1 MPKLR
6 DDVNNVDILNAVR
19 SDARRDYQE
28 MVPEATKGNIKDTI
42 AGIMSDDISRN
53 EFLRALVN
61 RIGSTLVRDIVW
73 KNPLAIFKQGMLN
86 FGDTIEEVHVDLVK
100 PTVYNEDRDYLE
112 SDIFGQA
119 RPPVYSAFHKIN
131 RKEKFKI
138 TINENV
144 IRRAFLSDSGLS
156 EMLSAIMSVP
166 ASSDEWSE
174 FLTVCSLFREYDTK
188 WGFHRVKIPDMN
200 ALVSDKNS
208 TDSALKALRIMADKM
223 RYPTPA
229 FNHYGVHSYARPE
242 DLVIITTPEFKANID
257 VTSLAAAFNR
267 VDAEAPSH
275 IITIPNESLQL
286 TDTSAILTTKDFL
299 LIKDVLLEN
308 RSISNPEG
316 LYDNFF
322 LHHWGI
328 LSVSAMVPAVAFG
341 TRDNTTIVVPPEE
354 TNSEIN
360 NIILRNKAG
369 DSRTILKPGS
379 VVQGEIEWKTKPAG
393 VGYAVDWYLKN
404 VKNKGTHIDNDG
416 VLSIDIDEPEAYI
429 RVGVNVWT
437 KGKDGNKPVNKE
449 IDVQI
454 KK

>member
-1 MPKLR
+1 
-6 DDVNNVDILNAVR
+6 
-19 SDARRDYQE
+19 
-28 MVPEATKGNIKDTI
+28 
-42 AGIMSDDISRN
+42 
-53 EFLRALVN
+53 
-61 RIGSTLVRDIVW
+61 
-73 KNPLAIFKQGMLN
+73 
-86 FGDTIEEVHVDLVK
+86 
-100 PTVYNEDRDYLE
+100 
-112 SDIFGQA
+112 
-119 RPPVYSAFHKIN
+119 
-131 RKEKFKI
+131 
-138 TINENV
+138 
-144 IRRAFLSDSGLS
+144 
-156 EMLSAIMSVP
+156 MLSAIMSVP

-286 TDTSAILTTKDFL
+286 EDTSAILTTKDFL

-341 TRDNTTIVVPPEE
+341 TRENTTIVVPPPE

-360 NIILRNKAG
+360 NVVLRDKAG
-369 DSRTILKPGS
+369 NPRTVFKPGS
-379 VVQGEIEWKTKPAG
+379 VAQAEIEWKTKPAG
-393 VGYAVDWYLKN
+393 GGYATDWYVKN
-404 VKNKGTHIDNDG
+404 VKHKGTQIGNDG
-416 VLSIDIDEPEAYI
+416 VLTIDVDEPPAYI

-454 KK
+454 VK

>member
-19 SDARRDYQE
+19 ADARRDYQE

-42 AGIMSDDISRN
+42 AGIMQDDISRN

-61 RIGSTLVRDIVW
+61 RIGSTLVRDITW
-73 KNPLAIFKQGMLN
+73 KNPLAVFKQGMLN
-86 FGDTIEEVHVDLVK
+86 FGDTIEEVHVDLIK

-112 SDIFGQA
+112 GDIFGQA

-131 RKEKFKI
+131 RKDKFKI
-138 TINENV
+138 TVNHDV
-144 IRRAFLSDSGLS
+144 IRRAFLSDSGLA
-156 EMLSAIMSVP
+156 EMLSAIMAVP
-166 ASSDEWSE
+166 ASSDEWVE
-174 FLTVCSLFREYDTK
+174 FMTVCSLFREYESK

-200 ALVSDKNS
+200 ALVADKNS

-229 FNHYGVHSYARPE
+229 YNKYGVHSFARPE

-286 TDTSAILTTKDFL
+286 EDTSAILTTKDFL

-322 LHHWGI
+322 LHHWSI

-341 TRDNTTIVVPPEE
+341 TKENTTIVVPPEE
-354 TNSEIN
+354 TNSEIDT
-360 NIILRNKAG
+360 ITLRNKNG
-369 DSRTILKPGS
+369 DSSSVFKPGS
-379 VVQGEIEWKTKPAG
+379 VAQAEIVWKKKPAG
-393 VGYAVDWYLKN
+393 AGYATDWY
-404 VKNKGTHIDNDG
+404 VKNTKHKGTEIDNDG
-416 VLSIDIDEPEAYI
+416 LLTIDNDEPEGNI
-429 RVGVNVWT
+429 KVGVKVWT
-437 KGKDGNKPVNKE
+437 KDVNGNKPVSKE

-454 KK
+454 QK

>member
-6 DDVNNVDILNAVR
+6 DDINNVDILNAVR

-286 TDTSAILTTKDFL
+286 EDTSAILTTKDFL

-322 LHHWGI
+322 LHHWGV

-341 TRDNTTIVVPPEE
+341 TRENTTIVVPPAE
-354 TNSEIN
+354 TNSEID
-360 NIILRNKAG
+360 NIILRDKAG
-369 DSRTILKPGS
+369 NSRTIFKPGS
-379 VVQGEIEWKTKPAG
+379 VAQAEVVWKTKPAAA
-393 VGYAVDWYLKN
+393 GYATDWY
-404 VKNKGTHIDNDG
+404 VKNTKHKGTQIDNDG
-416 VLSIDIDEPEAYI
+416 VLTVDVDEPPAYI

-437 KGKDGNKPVNKE
+437 KGKDGSKPVNKE

-454 KK
+454 AK

>member
-6 DDVNNVDILNAVR
+6 DDINNVDILNAVR

-286 TDTSAILTTKDFL
+286 EDTSAILTTKDFL

-341 TRDNTTIVVPPEE
+341 TRDNTTIVVPPAE

-369 DSRTILKPGS
+369 DSKTTHKPGS
-379 VVQGEIEWKTKPAG
+379 VVQAEIDWKTKPAG
-393 VGYAVDWYLKN
+393 GGYAVDWY
-404 VKNKGTHIDNDG
+404 VKNTKHKGTQIDNDG
-416 VLSIDIDEPEAYI
+416 VLTIDIDEPPAYI

-449 IDVQI
+449 IDVQVA
-454 KK
+454 K

>member
-6 DDVNNVDILNAVR
+6 DDINNVDILNAVR

-28 MVPEATKGNIKDTI
+28 MVPEATKANIKDTI

-73 KNPLAIFKQGMLN
+73 KNPLAVFKQGMLN

-341 TRDNTTIVVPPEE
+341 TRENTTIVVPPAE

-360 NIILRNKAG
+360 NIILLDNSGNSK
-369 DSRTILKPGS
+369 TIFKPGS
-379 VVQGEIEWKTKPAG
+379 VAQGKIEWKTKPAG
-393 VGYAVDWYLKN
+393 SGYAVDWY
-404 VKNKGTHIDNDG
+404 VKNAKHKGTQIDNDG
-416 VLSIDIDEPEAYI
+416 VLTVDIDEPPAYI

-437 KGKDGNKPVNKE
+437 KGADGNKPVNKE

-454 KK
+454 KA

>member
-6 DDVNNVDILNAVR
+6 DDINNVDILNAVR

-156 EMLSAIMSVP
+156 EMLSAVMSVP

-229 FNHYGVHSYARPE
+229 FNHFGVHSYARPE

-286 TDTSAILTTKDFL
+286 ADTSAILTTKDFL

-341 TRDNTTIVVPPEE
+341 TRENTTIVVPPEE

-369 DSRTILKPGS
+369 ESRTIFKPGS
-379 VVQGEIEWKTKPAG
+379 VAQAEIEWKTKPAG
-393 VGYAVDWYLKN
+393 NGYAVDWY
-404 VKNKGTHIDNDG
+404 VKNTKHKATKIDNDG
-416 VLSIDIDEPEAYI
+416 LLTVDIDEPPAYI

-454 KK
+454 AK